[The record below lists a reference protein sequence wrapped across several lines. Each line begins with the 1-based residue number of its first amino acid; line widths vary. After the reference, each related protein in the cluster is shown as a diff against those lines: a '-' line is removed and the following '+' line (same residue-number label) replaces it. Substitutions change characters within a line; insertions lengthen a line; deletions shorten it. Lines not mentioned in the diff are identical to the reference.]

1 MGTNPDRTSEVH
13 GGSPPSQGDL
23 RFIEKEVD
31 NHGTPA
37 LRRILQ
43 RWEWSYEESKWGWYD
58 VPLVEVS

>member
-1 MGTNPDRTSEVH
+1 
-13 GGSPPSQGDL
+13 L